1 MKHDNRADKQVPGS
15 SKGGQGAGQHSSCV
29 TACSSRAACLELRAA
44 QPACFGQLRAK
55 RHTEP
60 EGKGM
65 QGKLW
70 GAKGREKLT
79 HGSQML
85 SFGFLHPVLP
95 LQQSHR
101 LNLTELQPQEQQR
114 LFPFIK
120 PLGGLEPTLR
130 VWYSGLNT
138 NLNVASP
145 LLFLSTIQLF
155 FHDLLQAYF
164 WGKGGCFLFLNNTA
178 QLQFVRFICQIV
190 LRQISCSNANC
201 WNHLFEKQWLLCL
214 TREILMLTLHI
225 P

>member
-1 MKHDNRADKQVPGS
+1 
-15 SKGGQGAGQHSSCV
+15 
-29 TACSSRAACLELRAA
+29 
-44 QPACFGQLRAK
+44 
-55 RHTEP
+55 
-60 EGKGM
+60 M

-95 LQQSHR
+95 LQQSHW

-114 LFPFIK
+114 LSPFIK

-178 QLQFVRFICQIV
+178 HCSLFDSFAKQFWDKFHAAMPIAGI
-190 LRQISCSNANC
+190 IYFKSNDC
-201 WNHLFEKQWLLCL
+201 YTWQE
-214 TREILMLTLHI
+214 RY
-225 P
+225 

>member
-1 MKHDNRADKQVPGS
+1 MPQRRGGGLHEAWQQSRQAGPWLQQGRAR
-15 SKGGQGAGQHSSCV
+15 
-29 TACSSRAACLELRAA
+29 SRAALLLRDSMQQLGSVPRAESSTACLLWAAASQEAHRARGKP
-44 QPACFGQLRAK
+44 QRGRK
-55 RHTEP
+55 
-60 EGKGM
+60 GKGM

-95 LQQSHR
+95 LQQSHW

-114 LFPFIK
+114 LSPFIK

-178 QLQFVRFICQIV
+178 QLQFVRFIYHIV

-201 WNHLFEKQWLLCL
+201 WNHLF
-214 TREILMLTLHI
+214 
-225 P
+225 